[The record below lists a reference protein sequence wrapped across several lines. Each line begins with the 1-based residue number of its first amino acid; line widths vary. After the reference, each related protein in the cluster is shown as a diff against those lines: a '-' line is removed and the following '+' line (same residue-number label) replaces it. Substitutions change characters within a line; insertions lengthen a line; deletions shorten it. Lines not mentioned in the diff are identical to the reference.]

1 MKTENPTLSSFIMYY
16 NQNFHV
22 DFFKYNG
29 RFQIFINTFFF
40 VREIMQFLP
49 KFQNQIIII
58 KNRQTDEAVLQ
69 HSVKRQQ
76 MLDEIADVQDR

>member
-1 MKTENPTLSSFIMYY
+1 
-16 NQNFHV
+16 
-22 DFFKYNG
+22 
-29 RFQIFINTFFF
+29 
-40 VREIMQFLP
+40 MQFLP

-58 KNRQTDEAVLQ
+58 KNRQTDEVVLQ